1 MQTSA
6 KPTKTADFLTLFQII
21 PASLY
26 AFRKR
31 IKQKPLLFLLDWVAI
46 PLLFVTFLGFWDKD
60 GSLELKLF
68 TFGIVLLCGAWSNYS
83 YGISGWPLLKRT
95 IKNFTRKTCLIQ
107 NK

>member
-21 PASLY
+21 SASLY

-60 GSLELKLF
+60 GTLELKLF
-68 TFGIVLLCGAWSNYS
+68 NFGIVLLWWCVVKLLLWDKWMAAAEKNYKKF
-83 YGISGWPLLKRT
+83 YEKDLPNTK
-95 IKNFTRKTCLIQ
+95 
-107 NK
+107 

>member
-60 GSLELKLF
+60 GTLAQAIQF
-68 TFGIVLLCGAWSNYS
+68 WN
-83 YGISGWPLLKRT
+83 RT
-95 IKNFTRKTCLIQ
+95 TLVVRGQITLMG
-107 NK
+107 